1 MRYDLGGIGKGREG
15 CLTVN
20 LVEPCDIVHDITDL
34 DGFIPGDGGVEE
46 FRLVHTLEH
55 VHPTKYR
62 QFLLDLRRKLRWGGE
77 VRVVQSDVG
86 AVLRQ
91 WLRGELPWRAMRTV
105 LFTPEHVLREE
116 PLRVHYNMWTQEE
129 LARDFEA
136 CGFRVTAFDAGSW
149 RYDHLDPFFPEE
161 TLRCHGTPI
170 LNLGVLATK
179 E

>member
-1 MRYDLGGIGKGREG
+1 MKYDLGGVGKGRDSV
-15 CLTVN
+15 LTVN
-20 LVEPCDIVHDITDL
+20 LVEPCDIMHDITDP
-34 DGFIPGDGGVEE
+34 DGFIPEDGVAEE

-62 QFLLDLRRKLRWGGE
+62 HFLLDMKRKLRPDGI
-77 VRVVQSDVG
+77 VRVVQSDIG

-105 LFTPEHVLREE
+105 LFTPEQMLRVE
-116 PLRVHYNMWTQEE
+116 PLRVHYNMWTPEE

-136 CGFRVTAFDAGSW
+136 IGMRTSTFDAGSW

-161 TLRCHGTPI
+161 TRRCHGTPI
-170 LNLGVLATK
+170 QNLGVLATK